1 MGGGYNQYEG
11 KHFGEII
18 WAQFN
23 SPNNFKPRYY
33 DNKATKKDGN
43 VYLKTFYKLS
53 PKLNTF
59 VDLQIRQLSYDFT
72 GFDNSLINTAPQHV
86 NYNFFN
92 PKVGINYLINQN
104 LTAYASLGKANKEPN
119 RNDLTQSSLL
129 SRPKSE
135 ELIDLEIGAT
145 KRFKH
150 FNISLNLY
158 NMDYKNQLVL
168 NGKINDVGAYNRVNV
183 DASFRRGAELELN
196 ANITKYFTFNGNITL
211 SKNKIKNFNEF
222 IDSIYTQYKKTY
234 QSSDISFSPNIISAA
249 NLIFKPIKN
258 LELAFLNKYVGRQ
271 FLDNTSNKD
280 RSIEAYLVND
290 FRINYTVYTKLIN
303 EINFMLTIFNILN
316 KKYETNGYTYS
327 YYEGDKLYTKN
338 FLAPSAPTNLM
349 IGLNVKF

>member
-1 MGGGYNQYEG
+1 M
-11 KHFGEII
+11 K
-18 WAQFN
+18 
-23 SPNNFKPRYY
+23 
-33 DNKATKKDGN
+33 
-43 VYLKTFYKLS
+43 
-53 PKLNTF
+53 
-59 VDLQIRQLSYDFT
+59 
-72 GFDNSLINTAPQHV
+72 
-86 NYNFFN
+86 
-92 PKVGINYLINQN
+92 
-104 LTAYASLGKANKEPN
+104 
-119 RNDLTQSSLL
+119 
-129 SRPKSE
+129 
-135 ELIDLEIGAT
+135 
-145 KRFKH
+145 
-150 FNISLNLY
+150 
-158 NMDYKNQLVL
+158 YKNQLVL
-168 NGKINDVGAYNRVNV
+168 NGKINDVGANNRVNV

-196 ANITKYFTFNGNITL
+196 ANITKHFTFNGNITL

-222 IDSIYTQYKKTY
+222 IDSIYTQYKKTYYTQYKKTY